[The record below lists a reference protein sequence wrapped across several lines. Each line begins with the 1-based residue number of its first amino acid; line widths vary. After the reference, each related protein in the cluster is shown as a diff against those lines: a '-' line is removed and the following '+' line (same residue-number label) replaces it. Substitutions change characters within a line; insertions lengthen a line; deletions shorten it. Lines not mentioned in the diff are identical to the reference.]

1 MLSITKHSSG
11 HGPAR
16 SRDEFVPEVD
26 RSLRRHVPFARLAGL
41 TLVAPIAVAITPVHG
56 TVGRWIYVAVLVG
69 LWTLIVRAVGSRADG
84 SPPAGQGWRAV
95 AIGAGL
101 VVLGEVARTIF
112 EASNRIGFLHDSDG
126 LRLAAYAVLV
136 FGFGAIVRQADAE
149 GSRASALDAAIV
161 GCALAAVCWPMLVYP
176 SVMSRPNGA
185 AGLLGAGRPL
195 LAIVMCAAAVR
206 LVFRNDVGTR
216 VLFFGVIPLAA
227 ADLLE
232 GAGVTHSTGAGRSVL
247 ELSTLFAFSIMAIAV
262 SRESVSDTHR
272 VGRAARAARGDVDVD
287 PASRLRLLCI
297 LSSVALCSAIPLVDA
312 WSSGHRDAATLVP
325 GLCAIAMFV
334 LIALRLWHLA
344 AGARDAGLR
353 VGLRRLGAL
362 VQGLNDAIF
371 VLDRAG
377 VISYASPRAGAILG
391 VDVEDLVGRRFDD
404 SLGMEESER
413 VARRIRAAVGMPP
426 DSYDELIGMFLDGEG
441 RQRDFEMSLVN
452 MLADNDVAGL
462 VVTMR
467 DVTVKREIARELEQR
482 VFRDDLTK
490 LANRSLF
497 LDRLDQARLRSRR
510 TGSGIAVMFVD
521 LDDFKAVNDGL
532 GHAAGDTLL
541 CAVSSRLNECLR
553 PSDTIARLGGD
564 EFAVLLDGVPDVA
577 EVMNVAQRLLEVLQ
591 LPVEIGE
598 LSVTVPA
605 SIGIAIAEQGHAHS
619 NLMRDADIALYRAK
633 EQGKNCIA
641 VFDESMGWEA
651 YSRLRLRTQLESAI
665 ENDELRVLYQPII
678 SLGSGE
684 IVGVE
689 ALIRWEHPKL
699 GTLSP
704 SEFVPIAEESGLITN
719 IGQWVLQQACTH
731 AAAWNKGGRD
741 LYVSVNVSARQLR
754 EPGFA
759 DEITAALTESGL
771 EPSRLMLELTESVLI
786 DEVAGQNLVDRVG
799 PLGVGIAIDDFGT
812 GYSSLAYL
820 QRFPVNVV
828 KIDRSFVSRLNEDGM
843 RAVVKSMAAI
853 SSLMG
858 YTSIAEGVET
868 LEEAADLVGL
878 DYGFA
883 QGFLYSHPVGAAQ
896 INALLDANGPISP
909 EAITLP

>member
-1 MLSITKHSSG
+1 MFSITKQSSG
-11 HGPAR
+11 EGPAR
-16 SRDEFVPEVD
+16 SSDEFVPEVD
-26 RSLRRHVPFARLAGL
+26 RSLRRHLPGARLVGL
-41 TLVAPIAVAITPVHG
+41 ALLAPIAVAVAPVTG
-56 TVGRWIYVAVLVG
+56 TVGRWIYVAALVG
-69 LWTLIVRAVGSRADG
+69 LWTLIVRGVGFRADRTA
-84 SPPAGQGWRAV
+84 PAGRGWTAV

-101 VVLGEVARTIF
+101 VVLGEAAHTMF
-112 EASNRIGFLHDSDG
+112 EASGRTAFLHQSDG
-126 LRLAAYAVLV
+126 LRLVAYAVLV
-136 FGFGAIVRQADAE
+136 FGFGAIVRHADAE
-149 GSRASALDAAIV
+149 GGRASALDCAIV

-176 SVMSRPNGA
+176 SVLSRPDGA
-185 AGLLGAGRPL
+185 AGWLGAARPL
-195 LAIVMCAAAVR
+195 LAIVVCAAAVR
-206 LVFRNDVGTR
+206 LLFRNDFGTR
-216 VLFFGVIPLAA
+216 VLFIGVIPLAA

-232 GAGVTHSTGAGRSVL
+232 GAGITHSTGAGRSVV
-247 ELSTLFAFSIMAIAV
+247 ELSTLFAFSVIAIAV
-262 SRESVSDTHR
+262 SRESASDMRR
-272 VGRAARAARGDVDVD
+272 VGSSARIDEDVDVD
-287 PASRLRLLCI
+287 PASRLRVLSI
-297 LSSVALCSAIPLVDA
+297 LSSVALCSTIPLANA

-325 GLCAIAMFV
+325 GVCAIAMFV

-371 VLDRAG
+371 VLDRGG
-377 VISYASPRAGAILG
+377 VISYASPRAGTILG
-391 VDVEDLVGRRFDD
+391 VDAENLVGRRFDD

-413 VARRIRAAVGMPP
+413 VARQLRAAVSMPSG
-426 DSYDELIGMFLDGEG
+426 SYDELTGMFLDGEG
-441 RQRDFEMSLVN
+441 RRRDFEMHLVN
-452 MLADNDVAGL
+452 MLGDRDVAGL

-467 DVTVKREIARELEQR
+467 DVTVKREVARELEQR

-541 CAVSSRLNECLR
+541 CAVSGRLNECLR

-665 ENDELRVLYQPII
+665 ENDELRVLFQPII

-704 SEFVPIAEESGLITN
+704 SEFVPIAEESGLITD
-719 IGQWVLQQACTH
+719 IGRWVLQQACAH
-731 AAAWNKGGRD
+731 AAVWNKGGRD

-759 DEITAALTESGL
+759 HEITEALAESGL
-771 EPSRLMLELTESVLI
+771 EPSKLMLELTESVLI

-896 INALLDANGPISP
+896 INALLDANGPITP
-909 EAITLP
+909 ESITLP

>member
-1 MLSITKHSSG
+1 MLPNTKQPTG
-11 HGPAR
+11 GRPAR
-16 SRDEFVPEVD
+16 SRDEFVPGAAQGA
-26 RSLRRHVPFARLAGL
+26 RRHLPSARLAGSAVIAPL
-41 TLVAPIAVAITPVHG
+41 VVAIVPVSGAIGRWLYVTVLAALWVLVARS
-56 TVGRWIYVAVLVG
+56 VGRSVAG
-69 LWTLIVRAVGSRADG
+69 R
-84 SPPAGQGWRAV
+84 GWRAI
-95 AIGAGL
+95 AIGSGL
-101 VVLGEVARTIF
+101 VVFGEVARSVFVTSGNI
-112 EASNRIGFLHDSDG
+112 AFLHGADG

-136 FGFGAIVRQADAE
+136 IGFGVLVRYTDVE
-149 GSRASALDAAIV
+149 GGRASALDGAIV
-161 GCALAAVCWPMLVYP
+161 ACALVAVCWPMLVYP
-176 SVMSRPNGA
+176 SVTSRVNHVAWGWLGA
-185 AGLLGAGRPL
+185 ARPL
-195 LAIVMCAAAVR
+195 LAIVVCAAAVR
-206 LVFRNDVGTR
+206 LLFRRDLATRLLFVG
-216 VLFFGVIPLAA
+216 VVPLAA
-227 ADLLE
+227 ADLVE
-232 GAGVTHSTGAGRSVL
+232 GAGITHSTGSGRGVL
-247 ELSTLFAFSIMAIAV
+247 EIGTLFAFSVIAIAV
-262 SRESVSDTHR
+262 RREPAVEARRPAVRPNAPRTS
-272 VGRAARAARGDVDVD
+272 AAADADVD
-287 PASRLRLLCI
+287 PASRFRILCI
-297 LSSVALCSAIPLVDA
+297 LSSVALCSAIPLADS

-325 GLCAIAMFV
+325 GACAIVMFV
-334 LIALRLWHLA
+334 LVALRLWHLA
-344 AGARDAGLR
+344 AGARVAGLR
-353 VGLRRLGAL
+353 HAQRRLGAL

-391 VDVEDLVGRRFDD
+391 IDAADLLGRRFDEC
-404 SLGMEESER
+404 LGADESDR
-413 VARRIRAAVGMPP
+413 VARQLRASMQLPLGGH
-426 DSYDELIGMFLDGEG
+426 DELVGMFLDAGG
-441 RQRDFEMSLVN
+441 RQRDFEMNLVN
-452 MLADNDVAGL
+452 MLGDKDVAGV

-467 DVTVKREIARELEQR
+467 DVTVKRELARDLEER

-541 CAVSSRLNECLR
+541 CAVSGRLNECLR

-633 EQGKNCIA
+633 EQGKNRIA

-665 ENDELRVLYQPII
+665 ENDELRVLFQPII
-678 SLGSGE
+678 SLGTRE

-704 SEFVPIAEESGLITN
+704 SEFVPIAEESALITV
-719 IGQWVLQQACTH
+719 IGRWVLQQACAH

-741 LYVSVNVSARQLR
+741 LYISVNVSARQLR

-759 DEITAALTESGL
+759 AEIAAALATSGL
-771 EPSRLMLELTESVLI
+771 EPSKLMLELTESVLI
-786 DEVAGQNLVDRVG
+786 DEVAGQNLVDRVA

-853 SSLMG
+853 SSVMG

-868 LEEAADLVGL
+868 PEEAADLVGL

-896 INALLDANGPISP
+896 INALLDSDGPITSEP
-909 EAITLP
+909 IALA